1 MASSWLQIH
10 HRTELL
16 LHQKFLEIAFGANL
30 DLFANV
36 SLDGIIL
43 PEEAADA
50 SRINALYQAF
60 FLRDLRENHGRA
72 DRVWRL
78 MMNEAFPELIGMDLV
93 RSLTYLTLVTWR
105 WRRSSR
111 RCFQFIEYFCGE
123 GNLSKAL
130 LRINRR
136 GIPFDIRLNPDHN
149 FLTPSGIRLA
159 ILSLMM
165 TAENALIWFGT
176 PCSSWSIICLVWSR
190 RYEENFSL
198 EMKAMSLLELE
209 IDWWILQHCCI
220 SSVFAFQTLL
230 FWNSLVT
237 QSCQNV
243 HQWSLCWTFLAL
255 GEFRHMELRLVL
267 DRWNH
272 GNSGA
277 LTLEFWHWNEDG
289 QIFPRQAWWFILN
302 LVDFL
307 EIEMLFGLLRFI
319 HQGLDWQW
327 LRWSKAVLHII
338 FDLFI
343 VLQSFS
349 GKACCLSSTWK
360 GRTSTKLDEKT

>member
-105 WRRSSR
+105 WRRSSHR

-190 RYEENFSL
+190 RYEENFFLGDESYEFVRIGNRL
-198 EMKAMSLLELE
+198 MDFTALLYLFSF
-209 IDWWILQHCCI
+209 CI
-220 SSVFAFQTLL
+220 SNFVVLEQPRDSVLPKCTSMKLVLNFSCSGRVSTYGAAFGAGSLKPWQLWST
-230 FWNSLVT
+230 NSRI
-237 QSCQNV
+237 
-243 HQWSLCWTFLAL
+243 LAL
-255 GEFRHMELRLVL
+255 ERRRPDISTSSLMVHSESGRFS
-267 DRWNH
+267 
-272 GNSGA
+272 GNRDLIRAS
-277 LTLEFWHWNEDG
+277 
-289 QIFPRQAWWFILN
+289 
-302 LVDFL
+302 
-307 EIEMLFGLLRFI
+307 EIYPPGFGLAVAEMV
-319 HQGLDWQW
+319 QGGA
-327 LRWSKAVLHII
+327 SHHI
-338 FDLFI
+338 
-343 VLQSFS
+343 
-349 GKACCLSSTWK
+349 
-360 GRTSTKLDEKT
+360 